1 MPDLT
6 DLTSNRGIRLLSF
19 ETIGSLI
26 VMVFI
31 GGMAYASLTGA
42 QQETNRRVEAVE
54 QEQAALRRTMGAIE
68 LNVSVI
74 RTTQDYMRE
83 AMNDQ
88 KSDVKRIRELLER
101 SKVDAERR
109 P

>member
-6 DLTSNRGIRLLSF
+6 DLTSNRGVRLLSF

-42 QQETNRRVEAVE
+42 QNETNRRVEAIE

-74 RTTQDYMRE
+74 RTTQDYMRDVV
-83 AMNDQ
+83 NDQ

-101 SKVDAERR
+101 RKAEQQ
-109 P
+109 